1 MTAAAERNPTI
12 VAAGHVEGLLG
23 GRSRPG
29 AEHSSLSDGPE
40 GRRCPIR
47 KPEKADMNRP
57 GRAQA

>member
-1 MTAAAERNPTI
+1 MDRKIQPGVVMTAAAERNPTI

-40 GRRCPIR
+40 GQVGP
-47 KPEKADMNRP
+47 A
-57 GRAQA
+57 